1 VAYVIAAFSMLAV
14 FLIGCGREPVEED
27 EKRNPVADKPNI
39 ILVMTDDQDVESAKH
54 MPHLESLIAERG
66 TTFENAFVTDA
77 LCCPSRA
84 TILRGQYSHNH
95 GIVGNEWP
103 NGGFRKFRTSGAES
117 ATIATRM
124 KSAGYRTA
132 YFGKYLN
139 GYRHKHVPPGW
150 DEWRAVAGSYLSDFL
165 SENGEFEYYDP
176 EKTHDTDVLADKA
189 VGYVDDASSK
199 DPPFF
204 AVIAPRAPHD
214 PAIPA
219 PRHEGDFEG
228 EPLPRPPSFNEG
240 DVSDKPAW
248 IRARQNLSPE
258 TIAYLEALHE
268 NRLESLQSVD
278 EIFPR
283 LIETLRENKALENTY
298 IVFTSDNG
306 YHMGHHRLPAGKWT
320 PYEEDIRVPLVIRG
334 PGVPEGRKIEEFA
347 LNNDFAPTFA
357 DLAEA
362 KPSPMHDGSS
372 LAPLLDE
379 TPPANWRTA
388 FLVEEAE
395 KEGARRP
402 ELTAIRT
409 KSSIYIEYASGEREF
424 YDLERDP
431 FQLENKYETADP
443 DVLRRMENRLEE
455 LRNCEGEDCRI
466 AEGF

>member
-1 VAYVIAAFSMLAV
+1 M
-14 FLIGCGREPVEED
+14 
-27 EKRNPVADKPNI
+27 
-39 ILVMTDDQDVESAKH
+39 
-54 MPHLESLIAERG
+54 
-66 TTFENAFVTDA
+66 
-77 LCCPSRA
+77 
-84 TILRGQYSHNH
+84 
-95 GIVGNEWP
+95 
-103 NGGFRKFRTSGAES
+103 
-117 ATIATRM
+117 
-124 KSAGYRTA
+124 
-132 YFGKYLN
+132 
-139 GYRHKHVPPGW
+139 
-150 DEWRAVAGSYLSDFL
+150 
-165 SENGEFEYYDP
+165 
-176 EKTHDTDVLADKA
+176 
-189 VGYVDDASSK
+189 
-199 DPPFF
+199 
-204 AVIAPRAPHD
+204 
-214 PAIPA
+214 PA

-228 EPLPRPPSFNEG
+228 EPLPRPPSFDEG

-248 IRARQNLSPE
+248 IRARQKLSPE

-283 LIETLRENKALENTY
+283 LIETLRENKALENTF

-306 YHMGHHRLPAGKWT
+306 YHMGHHRLPAGKWM

-334 PGVPEGRKIEEFA
+334 PGVPEGQKIEEFA

-357 DLAEA
+357 DLAGM

-372 LAPLLDE
+372 LAPLLGE
-379 TPPANWRTA
+379 TPPENWRSA

-395 KEGARRP
+395 KEVARRP

-409 KSSIYIEYASGEREF
+409 KNSIYIEYVNGEREF